1 MSQAI
6 LLGTIYLAFISL
18 GLPDSVLGVAWP
30 TMRSS
35 LGQPLESA
43 GMITLVL
50 TVCSALSSF
59 FGGRVLARWGTG
71 PVVTA
76 SGLLTGLTLLGF
88 SVAPSFPLLLL
99 LAVPLGL
106 GAGAVDARLNQFV
119 AAHYSARH
127 MNWLH
132 GCWGIG
138 ATIGPLIM
146 AWALVST
153 DGWRQGYGVIGGVQL
168 GLVLLFVLVLPL
180 WQRHQAMAADAEP
193 HQHNGQG
200 GCPAAEPQQPART
213 LALWLAPAL
222 YLAYAAVEISMGLW
236 AGSLLV
242 DGRGLDAK
250 TASLWVSC
258 FFGAIMLGR
267 FASGL
272 LTLRLGNRPLVR
284 LGIAVASVG
293 AVLFGLDALS
303 APLSLAGLIL
313 LGLGCAPIY
322 PCLMHE
328 TARRFEPVTA
338 AKVISRQVGFAYVGA
353 AIVPAALGYLAA
365 TAGLGAIMPA
375 VLTALLILLLMSE
388 ALNRIT

>member
-1 MSQAI
+1 VTHT
-6 LLGTIYLAFISL
+6 LLLATVYLAFISL

-30 TMRSS
+30 GMRAS
-35 LGQPLESA
+35 LGQDLASA
-43 GMITLVL
+43 GLITLVL
-50 TVCSALSSF
+50 TVGSALSSF
-59 FGGRVLARWGTG
+59 VGGRVLARWGTG
-71 PVVTA
+71 PVVTV
-76 SGLLTGLTLLGF
+76 SGLLTGLALLGF
-88 SVAPSFPLLLL
+88 ALSPSFALLLL

-132 GCWGIG
+132 GCWGVG
-138 ATIGPLIM
+138 ATLGPLIM
-146 AWALVST
+146 ASALTSAT
-153 DGWRQGYGVIGGVQL
+153 GWRQGYLWIGGVQL
-168 GLVLLFVLVLPL
+168 GLVLLFLLVLPL
-180 WQRHQAMAADAEP
+180 WQRHQAQSVASAAVSP
-193 HQHNGQG
+193 TTPQR
-200 GCPAAEPQQPART
+200 PAPT

-222 YLAYAAVEISMGLW
+222 YLAYAAVEISIGLW

-250 TASLWVSC
+250 TAALWVSC

-267 FASGL
+267 FATGL
-272 LTLRLGNRPLVR
+272 LTLRLGNRQLVR

-293 AVLFGLDALS
+293 AALFASNALP
-303 APLSLAGLIL
+303 APLSLAGLVL

-353 AIVPAALGYLAA
+353 AIVPAALGYLATA
-365 TAGLGAIMPA
+365 AGLGAIMPA
-375 VLTALLILLLMSE
+375 VLAALLLLLLMSE

>member
-1 MSQAI
+1 MTQA
-6 LLGTIYLAFISL
+6 LLLATVYLAFISL

-30 TMRSS
+30 AMRSS

-43 GMITLVL
+43 GMVTLVL

-59 FGGRVLARWGTG
+59 VGGRVLARWGTG

-76 SGLLTGLTLLGF
+76 SGLLTGLALLGF
-88 SVAPSFPLLLL
+88 ALSPSFALLLL

-153 DGWRQGYGVIGGVQL
+153 DGWRRGYGVIGGLQL
-168 GLVLLFVLVLPL
+168 GLVLLFLLVLPL
-180 WQRHQAMAADAEP
+180 WQRHQAKTANADTNA
-193 HQHNGQG
+193 QAGQG
-200 GCPAAEPQQPART
+200 ASPDAQPQKPART

-242 DGRGLDAK
+242 DGRGLDVK
-250 TASLWVSC
+250 IASLWVSC

-267 FASGL
+267 FATGL

-293 AVLFGLDALS
+293 AVLLGLGAFS

-328 TARRFEPVTA
+328 TARRFDAATA
-338 AKVISRQVGFAYVGA
+338 AKVIARQVGFAYVGA
-353 AIVPAALGYLAA
+353 AVIPAGLGYLAA

>member
-1 MSQAI
+1 MTQA
-6 LLGTIYLAFISL
+6 LLLATVYLAFISL

-30 TMRSS
+30 GMRAS
-35 LGQPLESA
+35 LGQDLASA
-43 GMITLVL
+43 GLITLVL
-50 TVCSALSSF
+50 TVGSALSSF
-59 FGGRVLARWGTG
+59 VGGRVLARWGTG
-71 PVVTA
+71 PVVTV
-76 SGLLTGLTLLGF
+76 SGLLTGLALLGF
-88 SVAPSFPLLLL
+88 ALSPSFGLLLL

-132 GCWGIG
+132 GCWGVG
-138 ATIGPLIM
+138 ATLGPLIM
-146 AWALVST
+146 ASALTSAK
-153 DGWRQGYGVIGGVQL
+153 GWRQGYLWIGGLQL
-168 GLVLLFVLVLPL
+168 GLVLLFLLVLPL
-180 WQRHQAMAADAEP
+180 WQRHQA
-193 HQHNGQG
+193 Q
-200 GCPAAEPQQPART
+200 AAESAAVSPTTPKGPAPT

-222 YLAYAAVEISMGLW
+222 YLAYAAVEISIGLW

-250 TASLWVSC
+250 TAALWVSC

-267 FASGL
+267 FATGL
-272 LTLRLGNRPLVR
+272 LTLRLGNRQLVR

-293 AVLFGLDALS
+293 AALFSSNALP
-303 APLSLAGLIL
+303 APLSLAGLVL

-353 AIVPAALGYLAA
+353 AIVPAALGYLATA
-365 TAGLGAIMPA
+365 AGLGAIMPA
-375 VLTALLILLLMSE
+375 VLAALLLLLLMSE

>member
-1 MSQAI
+1 VTQA
-6 LLGTIYLAFISL
+6 LLLATVYLAFISL

-30 TMRSS
+30 GMRAS
-35 LGQPLESA
+35 LGQDLASA
-43 GMITLVL
+43 GLITLVL
-50 TVCSALSSF
+50 TVGSALSSF
-59 FGGRVLARWGTG
+59 VGGRVLARWGTG
-71 PVVTA
+71 PVVTV
-76 SGLLTGLTLLGF
+76 SGLLTGLALLGF
-88 SVAPSFPLLLL
+88 ALSPSFGLLLL

-132 GCWGIG
+132 GCWGVG
-138 ATIGPLIM
+138 ATLGPLIM
-146 AWALVST
+146 ASALTSAT
-153 DGWRQGYGVIGGVQL
+153 GWRQGYLWIGGVQL

-180 WQRHQAMAADAEP
+180 WQRHQAQSVASAAVSP
-193 HQHNGQG
+193 TTPKG
-200 GCPAAEPQQPART
+200 PAPT

-222 YLAYAAVEISMGLW
+222 YLAYAAVEISTGLW

-250 TASLWVSC
+250 TAALWVSC

-267 FASGL
+267 FATGL
-272 LTLRLGNRPLVR
+272 LTLRLGNRQLVR

-293 AVLFGLDALS
+293 AALFASNALP
-303 APLSLAGLIL
+303 APLSLAGLVL

-353 AIVPAALGYLAA
+353 AIVPAALGYLATA
-365 TAGLGAIMPA
+365 AGLGAIMPA
-375 VLTALLILLLMSE
+375 VLAALLLLLLMSE

>member
-1 MSQAI
+1 
-6 LLGTIYLAFISL
+6 
-18 GLPDSVLGVAWP
+18 
-30 TMRSS
+30 MRAS
-35 LGQPLESA
+35 LGQDLASA
-43 GMITLVL
+43 GLITLVL
-50 TVCSALSSF
+50 TVSSALSSF
-59 FGGRVLARWGTG
+59 VGGRVLARWGTG
-71 PVVTA
+71 PVVTV
-76 SGLLTGLTLLGF
+76 SGLLTGLALLGF
-88 SVAPSFPLLLL
+88 ALSPSFPLILL

-132 GCWGIG
+132 GCWGVG
-138 ATIGPLIM
+138 ATLGPLIM
-146 AWALVST
+146 ASALTSAT
-153 DGWRQGYGVIGGVQL
+153 GWRQGYLWIGGVQL
-168 GLVLLFVLVLPL
+168 GLVLLFLLVLPL
-180 WQRHQAMAADAEP
+180 WQRHQAQA
-193 HQHNGQG
+193 Q
-200 GCPAAEPQQPART
+200 AAESAAVSPTTPKGPAPT

-222 YLAYAAVEISMGLW
+222 YLAYAAVEISTGLW

-250 TASLWVSC
+250 TAALWVSC

-267 FASGL
+267 FATGL
-272 LTLRLGNRPLVR
+272 LTLRLGNRQLVR

-293 AVLFGLDALS
+293 AALFSSNALP
-303 APLSLAGLIL
+303 APLSLAGLVL

-353 AIVPAALGYLAA
+353 AIVPAALGYLATA
-365 TAGLGAIMPA
+365 AGLGAIMPA
-375 VLTALLILLLMSE
+375 VLAALLLLLLMSE

>member
-1 MSQAI
+1 VTQA
-6 LLGTIYLAFISL
+6 LLLATVYLAFISL

-30 TMRSS
+30 GMRAS
-35 LGQPLESA
+35 LGQDLASA
-43 GMITLVL
+43 GLITLVL
-50 TVCSALSSF
+50 TVGSALSSF
-59 FGGRVLARWGTG
+59 VGGRVLARWGTG
-71 PVVTA
+71 PVVTV
-76 SGLLTGLTLLGF
+76 SGLLTGLALLGF
-88 SVAPSFPLLLL
+88 ALSPSFALLLL

-132 GCWGIG
+132 GCWGVG
-138 ATIGPLIM
+138 ATLGPLIM
-146 AWALVST
+146 ASALTSAT
-153 DGWRQGYGVIGGVQL
+153 GWRQGYLWIGGVQL
-168 GLVLLFVLVLPL
+168 GLVLLFLLVLPL
-180 WQRHQAMAADAEP
+180 WQRHQA
-193 HQHNGQG
+193 Q
-200 GCPAAEPQQPART
+200 AAESAAVSPTTPKGPAPT

-222 YLAYAAVEISMGLW
+222 YLAYAAVEISIGLW

-250 TASLWVSC
+250 TAALWVSC

-267 FASGL
+267 FATGL
-272 LTLRLGNRPLVR
+272 LTLRLGNRQLVR

-293 AVLFGLDALS
+293 AALFSSNALP
-303 APLSLAGLIL
+303 APLSLAGLVL

-353 AIVPAALGYLAA
+353 AIVPAALGYLATA
-365 TAGLGAIMPA
+365 AGLGAIMPA
-375 VLTALLILLLMSE
+375 VLAALLLLLLMSE

>member
-146 AWALVST
+146 AWALAGT

-200 GCPAAEPQQPART
+200 ASPDAKPQQPART

-293 AVLFGLDALS
+293 AVLFGLGALS

-375 VLTALLILLLMSE
+375 VLAALLLLLLMSE
-388 ALNRIT
+388 VLNRIT

>member
-1 MSQAI
+1 MIQAA

-30 TMRSS
+30 TMRAS
-35 LGQPLESA
+35 LGQELASA
-43 GMITLVL
+43 GLITLVL
-50 TVCSALSSF
+50 TVGSALSSF
-59 FGGRVLARWGTG
+59 VGPRVLARWGTG

-76 SGLLTGLTLLGF
+76 SGLLTGLALLGF
-88 SVAPSFPLLLL
+88 ALSPSFPLILL

-132 GCWGIG
+132 GCWGVG
-138 ATIGPLIM
+138 ATLGPLIM
-146 AWALVST
+146 ASALT
-153 DGWRQGYGVIGGVQL
+153 GATGWRQGYLWIGGVQL
-168 GLVLLFVLVLPL
+168 VLVLLFVLVLPL
-180 WQRHQAMAADAEP
+180 WQRHQAQSVESAAVPDTTPRA
-193 HQHNGQG
+193 
-200 GCPAAEPQQPART
+200 PAPT

-222 YLAYAAVEISMGLW
+222 YLAYAAVEISTGLW

-250 TASLWVSC
+250 TAALWVSC

-267 FASGL
+267 FATGL
-272 LTLRLGNRPLVR
+272 LTLKMGNRQLVR
-284 LGIAVASVG
+284 LGIAVASLG
-293 AVLFGLDALS
+293 AALFSSNALP
-303 APLSLAGLIL
+303 APLSLAGLML

-353 AIVPAALGYLAA
+353 AVVPAGLGYLAA

-375 VLTALLILLLMSE
+375 VLAALLLLLLMSE

>member
-1 MSQAI
+1 MTQA
-6 LLGTIYLAFISL
+6 LLLATVYLAFISL

-30 TMRSS
+30 GMRAS
-35 LGQPLESA
+35 LGQDLASA
-43 GMITLVL
+43 GLITLVL
-50 TVCSALSSF
+50 TVGSALSSF
-59 FGGRVLARWGTG
+59 VGGRVLARWGTG
-71 PVVTA
+71 PVVTV
-76 SGLLTGLTLLGF
+76 SGLLTGLALLGF
-88 SVAPSFPLLLL
+88 ALSPSFALLLL

-132 GCWGIG
+132 GCWGVG
-138 ATIGPLIM
+138 ATLGPLIM
-146 AWALVST
+146 ASALTSAT
-153 DGWRQGYGVIGGVQL
+153 GWRQGYLWIGGVQL

-180 WQRHQAMAADAEP
+180 WQRHQAQSVASAAVSP
-193 HQHNGQG
+193 TTPKG
-200 GCPAAEPQQPART
+200 PAPT

-222 YLAYAAVEISMGLW
+222 YLAYAAVEISTGLW

-250 TASLWVSC
+250 TAALWVSC

-267 FASGL
+267 FATGL
-272 LTLRLGNRPLVR
+272 LTLRLGNRQLVR

-293 AVLFGLDALS
+293 AALFASNALP
-303 APLSLAGLIL
+303 APLSLAGLVL

-353 AIVPAALGYLAA
+353 AIVPAALGYLATA
-365 TAGLGAIMPA
+365 AGLGAIMPA
-375 VLTALLILLLMSE
+375 LLAALLLLLLMSE

>member
-30 TMRSS
+30 TMRAA
-35 LGQPLESA
+35 LGQPLASA

-50 TVCSALSSF
+50 TVGSALSSF
-59 FGGRVLARWGTG
+59 VGPRVLARWGTG
-71 PVVTA
+71 PVVTV
-76 SGLLTGLTLLGF
+76 SGLLTGLALLGF
-88 SVAPSFPLLLL
+88 SVAPALWLLLL

-132 GCWGIG
+132 GCWGVG
-138 ATIGPLIM
+138 ATLGPLIM
-146 AWALVST
+146 ASALTSAT
-153 DGWRQGYGVIGGVQL
+153 GWRQGYLWIGGVQL
-168 GLVLLFVLVLPL
+168 VLVLLFVLVLPL
-180 WQRHQAMAADAEP
+180 WQR
-193 HQHNGQG
+193 
-200 GCPAAEPQQPART
+200 QQPQGTATGPETETGLCADPERPARA

-222 YLAYAAVEISMGLW
+222 YLAYAAVEISTGLW

-242 DGRGLDAK
+242 DGRGMDAK

-267 FASGL
+267 FATGL
-272 LTLRLGNRPLVR
+272 LTVRLGNRQLVR
-284 LGIAVASVG
+284 LGIIVAGVG
-293 AVLFGLDALS
+293 AALFSLGAMPP
-303 APLSLAGLIL
+303 ALSLAGLIL

-328 TARRFEPVTA
+328 TARRFDATTA
-338 AKVISRQVGFAYVGA
+338 ARVIARQVGFAYVGA
-353 AIVPAALGYLAA
+353 AAIPAGLGYLAA
-365 TAGLGAIMPA
+365 TAGLSAIMLS
-375 VLTALLILLLMSE
+375 VLAALLLLLVMSE

>member
-1 MSQAI
+1 MTQA
-6 LLGTIYLAFISL
+6 LLLATVYLAFISL

-30 TMRSS
+30 GMRASM
-35 LGQPLESA
+35 GQDLASA
-43 GMITLVL
+43 GLITLVL
-50 TVCSALSSF
+50 TVGSALSSF
-59 FGGRVLARWGTG
+59 VGGRVLARWGTG

-76 SGLLTGLTLLGF
+76 SGLLTGLALLGF
-88 SVAPSFPLLLL
+88 ALSPSFGLLLL

-132 GCWGIG
+132 GCWGVG
-138 ATIGPLIM
+138 ATLGPLIM
-146 AWALVST
+146 ASALTSAT
-153 DGWRQGYGVIGGVQL
+153 GWRQGYLWIGGVQL

-180 WQRHQAMAADAEP
+180 WQRHQA
-193 HQHNGQG
+193 Q
-200 GCPAAEPQQPART
+200 AAESAAVSHTTPKGTAPT

-222 YLAYAAVEISMGLW
+222 YLAYAAVEISIGLW

-250 TASLWVSC
+250 TAALWVSC

-267 FASGL
+267 FATGL
-272 LTLRLGNRPLVR
+272 LTLRLGNRQLVR

-293 AVLFGLDALS
+293 AALFSSNALP
-303 APLSLAGLIL
+303 APLTLVGLVL

-353 AIVPAALGYLAA
+353 AIVPAALGYLATA
-365 TAGLGAIMPA
+365 AGLGAIMPA
-375 VLTALLILLLMSE
+375 VLTALLILLLLSE

>member
-1 MSQAI
+1 MTQA
-6 LLGTIYLAFISL
+6 LLLATVYLAFISL

-30 TMRSS
+30 GMRAS
-35 LGQPLESA
+35 LGQELASA
-43 GMITLVL
+43 GLITLVL
-50 TVCSALSSF
+50 TVGSALSSF
-59 FGGRVLARWGTG
+59 VGGRVLARWGTG
-71 PVVTA
+71 PVVTV
-76 SGLLTGLTLLGF
+76 SGLLTGLALLGF
-88 SVAPSFPLLLL
+88 ALSPSFALLLL

-132 GCWGIG
+132 GCWGVG
-138 ATIGPLIM
+138 ATLGPLIM
-146 AWALVST
+146 ASALTSAK
-153 DGWRQGYGVIGGVQL
+153 GWRQGYLWIGGVQL

-180 WQRHQAMAADAEP
+180 WQRHQAQSVHTAAASP
-193 HQHNGQG
+193 TIPKG
-200 GCPAAEPQQPART
+200 PAPT

-222 YLAYAAVEISMGLW
+222 YLAYAAVEISTGLW

-242 DGRGLDAK
+242 DGRGLEAK
-250 TASLWVSC
+250 TAALWVSC

-267 FASGL
+267 FATGL
-272 LTLRLGNRPLVR
+272 LTLRLGNRQLVR

-293 AVLFGLDALS
+293 AALFSSNALP
-303 APLSLAGLIL
+303 APLSLTGLVL

-353 AIVPAALGYLAA
+353 AIVPAGLGYLATA
-365 TAGLGAIMPA
+365 AGLGAIMPA
-375 VLTALLILLLMSE
+375 VLAALLLLLLMSE
-388 ALNRIT
+388 VLNRIT

>member
-1 MSQAI
+1 MSQAV

-59 FGGRVLARWGTG
+59 VGGRVLARWGTG
-71 PVVTA
+71 PIVTA

-146 AWALVST
+146 AWALAGT
-153 DGWRQGYGVIGGVQL
+153 DGWRRGYGVIAGVQL

-180 WQRHQAMAADAEP
+180 WQRHQAMAADADTNA
-193 HQHNGQG
+193 QAGQG
-200 GCPAAEPQQPART
+200 ASPDAEPQKPART

-267 FASGL
+267 FATGL

-293 AVLFGLDALS
+293 AVLFGLGALS

-328 TARRFEPVTA
+328 TARRFDAATA
-338 AKVISRQVGFAYVGA
+338 DKVIARQVGFAYVGA
-353 AIVPAALGYLAA
+353 AVIPAGLGYLAA

-375 VLTALLILLLMSE
+375 VLAALLILLLMSE

>member
-1 MSQAI
+1 MTHT
-6 LLGTIYLAFISL
+6 LLLATVYLAFISL

-30 TMRSS
+30 GMRAS
-35 LGQPLESA
+35 LGQDLASA
-43 GMITLVL
+43 GLITLVL
-50 TVCSALSSF
+50 TVGSALSSF
-59 FGGRVLARWGTG
+59 VGGRVLARWGTG
-71 PVVTA
+71 PVVTV
-76 SGLLTGLTLLGF
+76 SGLLTGLALLGF
-88 SVAPSFPLLLL
+88 ALSPSFALLLL

-132 GCWGIG
+132 GCWGVG
-138 ATIGPLIM
+138 ATLGPLIM
-146 AWALVST
+146 ASALTSAT
-153 DGWRQGYGVIGGVQL
+153 GWRQGYLWIGGVQL
-168 GLVLLFVLVLPL
+168 GLVLLFLLVLPL
-180 WQRHQAMAADAEP
+180 WQRHQAQA
-193 HQHNGQG
+193 Q
-200 GCPAAEPQQPART
+200 AAESAAVSPTTPKGPAPT

-222 YLAYAAVEISMGLW
+222 YLAYAAVEISIGLW

-250 TASLWVSC
+250 TAALWVSC

-267 FASGL
+267 FATGL
-272 LTLRLGNRPLVR
+272 LTLRLGNRQLVR

-293 AVLFGLDALS
+293 AALFASNALP
-303 APLSLAGLIL
+303 APLSLAGLVL

-353 AIVPAALGYLAA
+353 AIVPAALGYLATA
-365 TAGLGAIMPA
+365 AGLGAIMPA
-375 VLTALLILLLMSE
+375 VLAALLLLLLMSE
-388 ALNRIT
+388 VLNRIT

>member
-1 MSQAI
+1 MTQA
-6 LLGTIYLAFISL
+6 LLLATVYLAFISL

-30 TMRSS
+30 GMRAS
-35 LGQPLESA
+35 LGQDLASA
-43 GMITLVL
+43 GLITLVL
-50 TVCSALSSF
+50 TVGSALSSF
-59 FGGRVLARWGTG
+59 VGGRVLARWGTG
-71 PVVTA
+71 PVVTV
-76 SGLLTGLTLLGF
+76 SGLLTGLALLGF
-88 SVAPSFPLLLL
+88 ALSPSFALLLL

-132 GCWGIG
+132 GCWGVG
-138 ATIGPLIM
+138 ATLGPLIM
-146 AWALVST
+146 ASALTSAT
-153 DGWRQGYGVIGGVQL
+153 GWRQGYLWIGGVQL

-180 WQRHQAMAADAEP
+180 WQRHQAQSVASAAVSP
-193 HQHNGQG
+193 TTPKG
-200 GCPAAEPQQPART
+200 PAPT

-222 YLAYAAVEISMGLW
+222 YLAYAAVEISIGLW

-250 TASLWVSC
+250 TAALWVSC

-267 FASGL
+267 FATGL
-272 LTLRLGNRPLVR
+272 LTLRLGNRQLVR

-293 AVLFGLDALS
+293 AALFASNALP
-303 APLSLAGLIL
+303 APLSLAGLVL

-353 AIVPAALGYLAA
+353 AIVPAALGYLATA
-365 TAGLGAIMPA
+365 AGLGAIMPA
-375 VLTALLILLLMSE
+375 LLAALLLLLLMSE

>member
-1 MSQAI
+1 MTQA
-6 LLGTIYLAFISL
+6 LLLATVYLAFISL

-30 TMRSS
+30 GMRAS
-35 LGQPLESA
+35 LGQELASA
-43 GMITLVL
+43 GLITLVL
-50 TVCSALSSF
+50 TVGSALSSF
-59 FGGRVLARWGTG
+59 VGGRVLARWGTG

-76 SGLLTGLTLLGF
+76 SGLLTGLALLGF
-88 SVAPSFPLLLL
+88 ALSPSFALLLL

-132 GCWGIG
+132 GCWGVG
-138 ATIGPLIM
+138 ATLGPLIM
-146 AWALVST
+146 ASALTSAT
-153 DGWRQGYGVIGGVQL
+153 GWRQGYLWIGGVQL
-168 GLVLLFVLVLPL
+168 GLVLLFLLVLPL
-180 WQRHQAMAADAEP
+180 WQRHQA
-193 HQHNGQG
+193 Q
-200 GCPAAEPQQPART
+200 AAESAAASHTTHQRPAHT

-222 YLAYAAVEISMGLW
+222 YLAYAAVEISIGLW

-250 TASLWVSC
+250 TAALWVSC

-267 FASGL
+267 FATGL
-272 LTLRLGNRPLVR
+272 LTLRLGNRQLVR

-293 AVLFGLDALS
+293 AALFASNALP
-303 APLSLAGLIL
+303 APLSLAGLVL

-353 AIVPAALGYLAA
+353 AIVPAALGYLATA
-365 TAGLGAIMPA
+365 AGLGAIMPA
-375 VLTALLILLLMSE
+375 VLAALLLLLLMSE

>member
-1 MSQAI
+1 MTQA
-6 LLGTIYLAFISL
+6 LLLATVYLAFISL

-30 TMRSS
+30 GMRAS
-35 LGQPLESA
+35 LGQDLASA
-43 GMITLVL
+43 GLITLVL
-50 TVCSALSSF
+50 TVGSALSSF
-59 FGGRVLARWGTG
+59 VGGRVLARWGTG
-71 PVVTA
+71 PVVTV
-76 SGLLTGLTLLGF
+76 SGLLTGLALLGF
-88 SVAPSFPLLLL
+88 ALSPSFALLLL

-132 GCWGIG
+132 GCWGVG
-138 ATIGPLIM
+138 ATLGPLIM
-146 AWALVST
+146 ASALTSAT
-153 DGWRQGYGVIGGVQL
+153 GWRQGYLWIGGVQL
-168 GLVLLFVLVLPL
+168 GLVLLFLLVLPL
-180 WQRHQAMAADAEP
+180 WQRHQA
-193 HQHNGQG
+193 Q
-200 GCPAAEPQQPART
+200 AAESAAVSPTTPKGPAPT

-222 YLAYAAVEISMGLW
+222 YLAYAAVEISIGLW

-250 TASLWVSC
+250 TAALWVSC

-267 FASGL
+267 FATGL
-272 LTLRLGNRPLVR
+272 LTLRLGNRQLVR

-293 AVLFGLDALS
+293 AALFASNALP
-303 APLSLAGLIL
+303 APLSLAGLVL

-353 AIVPAALGYLAA
+353 AIVPAALGYLATA
-365 TAGLGAIMPA
+365 AGLGAIMPA
-375 VLTALLILLLMSE
+375 VLAALLLLLLMSE

>member
-1 MSQAI
+1 MTQA
-6 LLGTIYLAFISL
+6 LLLATVYLAFISL

-30 TMRSS
+30 GMRAS
-35 LGQPLESA
+35 LGQDLASA
-43 GMITLVL
+43 GLITLVL
-50 TVCSALSSF
+50 TVGSALSSF
-59 FGGRVLARWGTG
+59 VGGRVLARWGTG
-71 PVVTA
+71 PVVTV
-76 SGLLTGLTLLGF
+76 SGLLTGLALLGF
-88 SVAPSFPLLLL
+88 ALSPSFALLLL

-132 GCWGIG
+132 GCWGVG
-138 ATIGPLIM
+138 ATLGPLIM
-146 AWALVST
+146 ASALTSAT
-153 DGWRQGYGVIGGVQL
+153 GWRQGYLWIGGVQL

-180 WQRHQAMAADAEP
+180 WQRHQAQSVASAAVSP
-193 HQHNGQG
+193 TTPKG
-200 GCPAAEPQQPART
+200 PAPT

-222 YLAYAAVEISMGLW
+222 YLAYAAVEISTGLW

-250 TASLWVSC
+250 TAALWVSC

-267 FASGL
+267 FATGL
-272 LTLRLGNRPLVR
+272 LTLRLGNRQLVR

-293 AVLFGLDALS
+293 AALFASNALP
-303 APLSLAGLIL
+303 APLSLAGLVL

-353 AIVPAALGYLAA
+353 AIVPAALGYLATA
-365 TAGLGAIMPA
+365 AGLGAIMPA
-375 VLTALLILLLMSE
+375 VLAALLLLLLMSE

>member
-1 MSQAI
+1 MTQA
-6 LLGTIYLAFISL
+6 LLLATVYLAFISL

-30 TMRSS
+30 GMRAS
-35 LGQPLESA
+35 LGQDLASA
-43 GMITLVL
+43 GLITLVL
-50 TVCSALSSF
+50 TVGSALSSF
-59 FGGRVLARWGTG
+59 VGGQVLARWGTG
-71 PVVTA
+71 PVVTV
-76 SGLLTGLTLLGF
+76 SGLLTGLALLGF
-88 SVAPSFPLLLL
+88 ALSPSFALLLL

-132 GCWGIG
+132 GCWGVG
-138 ATIGPLIM
+138 ATLGPLIM
-146 AWALVST
+146 ASALTSAT
-153 DGWRQGYGVIGGVQL
+153 GWRQGYLWIGGVQL
-168 GLVLLFVLVLPL
+168 GLVLLFLLVLPL
-180 WQRHQAMAADAEP
+180 WQRHQA
-193 HQHNGQG
+193 Q
-200 GCPAAEPQQPART
+200 AAESAAASHTTHQRPAHT

-222 YLAYAAVEISMGLW
+222 YLAYAAVEISIGLW

-250 TASLWVSC
+250 TAALWVSC

-267 FASGL
+267 FATGL
-272 LTLRLGNRPLVR
+272 LTLRLGNRQLVR

-293 AVLFGLDALS
+293 AALFASNALP
-303 APLSLAGLIL
+303 APLSLAGLVL

-353 AIVPAALGYLAA
+353 AIVPAALGYLATA
-365 TAGLGAIMPA
+365 AGLGAIMPA
-375 VLTALLILLLMSE
+375 VLAALLLLLLMSE

>member
-43 GMITLVL
+43 GMVTLVL

-59 FGGRVLARWGTG
+59 VGGRVLARWGTG

-138 ATIGPLIM
+138 ATLGPLIM
-146 AWALVST
+146 AWALAST
-153 DGWRQGYGVIGGVQL
+153 DGWRSGYEVIGGVQL

-180 WQRHQAMAADAEP
+180 WQRHQAKTANAQTHAQAGQGASPDAEP
-193 HQHNGQG
+193 QK
-200 GCPAAEPQQPART
+200 PART

-250 TASLWVSC
+250 TASIWVSC

-267 FASGL
+267 FATGL

-293 AVLFGLDALS
+293 AVLFGLGELS

-328 TARRFEPVTA
+328 TARRFDADTA
-338 AKVISRQVGFAYVGA
+338 AKVIARQVGFAYVGA
-353 AIVPAALGYLAA
+353 AVIPAGLGYLAA

-375 VLTALLILLLMSE
+375 VLAALLILLLMSE

>member
-1 MSQAI
+1 VTQA
-6 LLGTIYLAFISL
+6 LLLATVYLAFISL

-30 TMRSS
+30 GMRAS
-35 LGQPLESA
+35 LGQDLASA
-43 GMITLVL
+43 GLITLVL
-50 TVCSALSSF
+50 TVGSALSSF
-59 FGGRVLARWGTG
+59 VGGRVLARWGTG
-71 PVVTA
+71 PVVTV
-76 SGLLTGLTLLGF
+76 SGLLTGLALLGF
-88 SVAPSFPLLLL
+88 ALSPSFALLLL

-132 GCWGIG
+132 GCWGVG
-138 ATIGPLIM
+138 ATLGPLIM
-146 AWALVST
+146 ASALTSAT
-153 DGWRQGYGVIGGVQL
+153 GWRQGYLWIGGVQL

-180 WQRHQAMAADAEP
+180 WQRHQAQSVASAAVSP
-193 HQHNGQG
+193 TTPKG
-200 GCPAAEPQQPART
+200 PAPT

-222 YLAYAAVEISMGLW
+222 YLAYAAVEISIGLW

-250 TASLWVSC
+250 TAALWVSC

-267 FASGL
+267 FATGL
-272 LTLRLGNRPLVR
+272 LTLRLGNRQLVR

-293 AVLFGLDALS
+293 AALFASNALP
-303 APLSLAGLIL
+303 APLSLAGLVL

-353 AIVPAALGYLAA
+353 AIVPAALGYLATA
-365 TAGLGAIMPA
+365 AGLGAIMPA
-375 VLTALLILLLMSE
+375 LLAALLLLLLMSE

>member
-1 MSQAI
+1 MTHT
-6 LLGTIYLAFISL
+6 LLLATVYLAFISL

-30 TMRSS
+30 GMRAS
-35 LGQPLESA
+35 LGQDLASA
-43 GMITLVL
+43 GLITLVL
-50 TVCSALSSF
+50 TVGSALSSF
-59 FGGRVLARWGTG
+59 VGGQVLARWGTG
-71 PVVTA
+71 PVVTV
-76 SGLLTGLTLLGF
+76 SGLLTGLALLGF
-88 SVAPSFPLLLL
+88 ALSPSFALLLL

-132 GCWGIG
+132 GCWGVG
-138 ATIGPLIM
+138 ATLGPLIM
-146 AWALVST
+146 ASALTSAT
-153 DGWRQGYGVIGGVQL
+153 GWRQGYLWIGGVQL
-168 GLVLLFVLVLPL
+168 GLVLLFLLVLPL
-180 WQRHQAMAADAEP
+180 WQRHQA
-193 HQHNGQG
+193 Q
-200 GCPAAEPQQPART
+200 AAESAAASPTTPKGPAPT

-222 YLAYAAVEISMGLW
+222 YLAYAAVEISTGLW

-242 DGRGLDAK
+242 DGRGLEAK
-250 TASLWVSC
+250 TAALWVSC

-267 FASGL
+267 FATGL
-272 LTLRLGNRPLVR
+272 LTLRLGNRQLVR

-293 AVLFGLDALS
+293 AALFASNALP
-303 APLSLAGLIL
+303 APLSLAGLVL

-353 AIVPAALGYLAA
+353 AIVPAALGYLATA
-365 TAGLGAIMPA
+365 AGLGAIMPA
-375 VLTALLILLLMSE
+375 VLAALLLLLLMSE
-388 ALNRIT
+388 VLNRIT

>member
-1 MSQAI
+1 MSHAV

-30 TMRSS
+30 TMRAS
-35 LGQPLESA
+35 LGQELASA
-43 GMITLVL
+43 GLITLVL
-50 TVCSALSSF
+50 TVGSALASF
-59 FGGRVLARWGTG
+59 VGPRVLARWGTG
-71 PVVTA
+71 PVVTV
-76 SGLLTGLTLLGF
+76 SGLLTGLALLGF
-88 SVAPSFPLLLL
+88 ALSPSFPLILL

-132 GCWGIG
+132 GCWGVG
-138 ATIGPLIM
+138 ATLGPLIM
-146 AWALVST
+146 ASALT
-153 DGWRQGYGVIGGVQL
+153 GATGWRQGYLWIGGVQL

-180 WQRHQAMAADAEP
+180 WQRQQAQSAESAAVSP
-193 HQHNGQG
+193 TTPKG
-200 GCPAAEPQQPART
+200 PAPT
-213 LALWLAPAL
+213 LAMWLAPAL
-222 YLAYAAVEISMGLW
+222 YLAYAAVEISTGLW

-250 TASLWVSC
+250 TAALWVSC

-267 FASGL
+267 FATGL
-272 LTLRLGNRPLVR
+272 LTLRLGNRQLVR
-284 LGIAVASVG
+284 LGIAVASLG
-293 AVLFGLDALS
+293 AALFASNALP
-303 APLSLAGLIL
+303 APLSLAGLVL

-353 AIVPAALGYLAA
+353 AIVPATLGYLATA
-365 TAGLGAIMPA
+365 AGLGAIMPA
-375 VLTALLILLLMSE
+375 VLAALLLLLLMSE

>member
-1 MSQAI
+1 MSQAV

-43 GMITLVL
+43 GMVTLVL
-50 TVCSALSSF
+50 TVGSALSSF
-59 FGGRVLARWGTG
+59 VGGRVLARWGTG
-71 PVVTA
+71 PVVTV
-76 SGLLTGLTLLGF
+76 SGLLTGLALLGF
-88 SVAPSFPLLLL
+88 ALSPSFALLLL

-132 GCWGIG
+132 GCWGVG
-138 ATIGPLIM
+138 ATLGPLIM
-146 AWALVST
+146 ASALTST
-153 DGWRQGYGVIGGVQL
+153 TGWRQGYLWIGGVQL
-168 GLVLLFVLVLPL
+168 GLVLLFLLVLPL
-180 WQRHQAMAADAEP
+180 WQRHQAQSVASAAVSP
-193 HQHNGQG
+193 TTPKG
-200 GCPAAEPQQPART
+200 PAPT

-222 YLAYAAVEISMGLW
+222 YLAYAAVEISTGLW

-250 TASLWVSC
+250 TAALWVSC

-267 FASGL
+267 FATGL
-272 LTLRLGNRPLVR
+272 LTLRLGNRQLVR

-293 AVLFGLDALS
+293 AALFSSNALP
-303 APLSLAGLIL
+303 APLSLAGLVL

-375 VLTALLILLLMSE
+375 VLAALLLLLLMSE

>member
-1 MSQAI
+1 VTQA
-6 LLGTIYLAFISL
+6 LLLATVYLAFISL

-30 TMRSS
+30 GMRAS
-35 LGQPLESA
+35 LGQDLASA
-43 GMITLVL
+43 GLITLVL
-50 TVCSALSSF
+50 TVGSALSSF
-59 FGGRVLARWGTG
+59 VGGRVLARWGTG
-71 PVVTA
+71 PVVTV
-76 SGLLTGLTLLGF
+76 SGLLTGLALLGF
-88 SVAPSFPLLLL
+88 ALSPSFGLLLL

-132 GCWGIG
+132 GCWGVG
-138 ATIGPLIM
+138 ATLGPLIM
-146 AWALVST
+146 ASALTSAK
-153 DGWRQGYGVIGGVQL
+153 GWRQGYLWIGGLQL
-168 GLVLLFVLVLPL
+168 GLVLLFLLVLPL
-180 WQRHQAMAADAEP
+180 WQRHQA
-193 HQHNGQG
+193 Q
-200 GCPAAEPQQPART
+200 AAESAAVSPTTPKGPAPT

-222 YLAYAAVEISMGLW
+222 YLAYAAVEISIGLW

-250 TASLWVSC
+250 TAALWVSC

-267 FASGL
+267 FATGL
-272 LTLRLGNRPLVR
+272 LTLRLGNRQLVR

-293 AVLFGLDALS
+293 AALFSSNALP
-303 APLSLAGLIL
+303 APLSLAGLVL

-353 AIVPAALGYLAA
+353 AIVPAALGYLATA
-365 TAGLGAIMPA
+365 AGLGAIMPA
-375 VLTALLILLLMSE
+375 VLAALLLLLLMSE

>member
-1 MSQAI
+1 MTQA
-6 LLGTIYLAFISL
+6 LLLATVYLAFISL

-30 TMRSS
+30 GMRAS
-35 LGQPLESA
+35 LGQDLASA
-43 GMITLVL
+43 GLITLVL
-50 TVCSALSSF
+50 TVGSALSSF
-59 FGGRVLARWGTG
+59 VGGRVLARWGTG

-76 SGLLTGLTLLGF
+76 SGLLTGLALLGF
-88 SVAPSFPLLLL
+88 ALSPSFGLLLL

-132 GCWGIG
+132 GCWGVG
-138 ATIGPLIM
+138 ATLGPLIM
-146 AWALVST
+146 ASALTSAT
-153 DGWRQGYGVIGGVQL
+153 GWRQGYLWIGGVQL

-180 WQRHQAMAADAEP
+180 WQRHQAQSVASAAVSP
-193 HQHNGQG
+193 TTPKG
-200 GCPAAEPQQPART
+200 PAPT

-222 YLAYAAVEISMGLW
+222 YLAYAAVEISIGLW

-250 TASLWVSC
+250 TAALWVSC
-258 FFGAIMLGR
+258 FFGAIMLCR
-267 FASGL
+267 FATGL
-272 LTLRLGNRPLVR
+272 LTLRLGNRQLVR

-293 AVLFGLDALS
+293 AALFASNALP
-303 APLSLAGLIL
+303 APLSLAGLVL

-353 AIVPAALGYLAA
+353 AIVPAALGYLATA
-365 TAGLGAIMPA
+365 AGLGAIMPA
-375 VLTALLILLLMSE
+375 VLAALLLLLLMSE
-388 ALNRIT
+388 ALNRLT

>member
-1 MSQAI
+1 MTQA
-6 LLGTIYLAFISL
+6 LLLATVYLAFISL

-30 TMRSS
+30 GMRAS
-35 LGQPLESA
+35 LGQDLASA
-43 GMITLVL
+43 GLITLVL
-50 TVCSALSSF
+50 TVGSALSSF
-59 FGGRVLARWGTG
+59 VGGRVLARWGTG

-76 SGLLTGLTLLGF
+76 SGLLTGLALLGF
-88 SVAPSFPLLLL
+88 ALSPSFGLLLL

-132 GCWGIG
+132 GCWGVG
-138 ATIGPLIM
+138 ATLGPLIM
-146 AWALVST
+146 ASALTSAT
-153 DGWRQGYGVIGGVQL
+153 GWRQGYLWIGGVQL

-180 WQRHQAMAADAEP
+180 WQRHQAQSVASAAVSP
-193 HQHNGQG
+193 TTPKG
-200 GCPAAEPQQPART
+200 PAPT

-222 YLAYAAVEISMGLW
+222 YLAYAAVEISIGLW

-250 TASLWVSC
+250 TAALWVSC

-267 FASGL
+267 FATGL
-272 LTLRLGNRPLVR
+272 LTLRLGNRQLVR

-293 AVLFGLDALS
+293 AALFASNALP
-303 APLSLAGLIL
+303 APLSLAGLVL

-353 AIVPAALGYLAA
+353 AIVPDALGYLATA
-365 TAGLGAIMPA
+365 AGLGAIMPA
-375 VLTALLILLLMSE
+375 VLAALLLLLLMSE
-388 ALNRIT
+388 ALNRLT

>member
-1 MSQAI
+1 MTHT
-6 LLGTIYLAFISL
+6 LLLATVYLAFISL

-30 TMRSS
+30 GMRAS
-35 LGQPLESA
+35 LGQDLSSA
-43 GMITLVL
+43 GLITLVL
-50 TVCSALSSF
+50 TVGSALSSF
-59 FGGRVLARWGTG
+59 VGGRVLARWGTG

-76 SGLLTGLTLLGF
+76 SGLLTGLALLGF
-88 SVAPSFPLLLL
+88 ALSPSFALLLL

-132 GCWGIG
+132 GCWGVG
-138 ATIGPLIM
+138 ATLGPLIM
-146 AWALVST
+146 ASALTSAT
-153 DGWRQGYGVIGGVQL
+153 GWRQGYLWISGVQL
-168 GLVLLFVLVLPL
+168 GLVLLVVLVLPL
-180 WQRHQAMAADAEP
+180 WQRHQAQSVASAAVSP
-193 HQHNGQG
+193 TTPKG
-200 GCPAAEPQQPART
+200 PAPT

-222 YLAYAAVEISMGLW
+222 YLAYAAVEISTGLW

-250 TASLWVSC
+250 TAALWVSC

-267 FASGL
+267 FATGL
-272 LTLRLGNRPLVR
+272 LTLRLGNRQLVR

-293 AVLFGLDALS
+293 AALFASKALP
-303 APLSLAGLIL
+303 APLSLAGLVL

-353 AIVPAALGYLAA
+353 AIVPAALGYLATA
-365 TAGLGAIMPA
+365 AGLGAIMPA
-375 VLTALLILLLMSE
+375 VLAALLLLLLMSE
-388 ALNRIT
+388 VLNRIT

>member
-1 MSQAI
+1 MAVSQAV

-59 FGGRVLARWGTG
+59 VGGRVLARWGTG

-76 SGLLTGLTLLGF
+76 SGLLTGLALLGF
-88 SVAPSFPLLLL
+88 ALSPSFGLLLL

-138 ATIGPLIM
+138 ATLGPLIM
-146 AWALVST
+146 ASALTSAT
-153 DGWRQGYGVIGGVQL
+153 GWRQGYLWIGGVQL
-168 GLVLLFVLVLPL
+168 GLVLLFLLVLPL
-180 WQRHQAMAADAEP
+180 WQRHQA
-193 HQHNGQG
+193 Q
-200 GCPAAEPQQPART
+200 AAESAAASHTTHQRPAHT

-222 YLAYAAVEISMGLW
+222 YLAYAAVEISTGLW

-250 TASLWVSC
+250 TAALWVSC

-267 FASGL
+267 FATGL
-272 LTLRLGNRPLVR
+272 LTLRLGNRQLVR

-293 AVLFGLDALS
+293 AALFASNALP
-303 APLSLAGLIL
+303 APLSLAGLVL

-353 AIVPAALGYLAA
+353 AIVPAALGYLATA
-365 TAGLGAIMPA
+365 AGLGAIMPA
-375 VLTALLILLLMSE
+375 VLAALLLLLLMSE

>member
-1 MSQAI
+1 MTQA
-6 LLGTIYLAFISL
+6 LLLATVYLAFISL

-30 TMRSS
+30 GMRAS
-35 LGQPLESA
+35 LGQDLASA
-43 GMITLVL
+43 GLITLVL
-50 TVCSALSSF
+50 TVGSALSSF
-59 FGGRVLARWGTG
+59 VGGRVLARWGTG
-71 PVVTA
+71 PVVTV
-76 SGLLTGLTLLGF
+76 SGLLTGLALLGF
-88 SVAPSFPLLLL
+88 ALSPSFGLLLL

-132 GCWGIG
+132 GCWGVG
-138 ATIGPLIM
+138 ATLGPLIM
-146 AWALVST
+146 ASALTSAT
-153 DGWRQGYGVIGGVQL
+153 GWRQGYLWIGGVQL

-180 WQRHQAMAADAEP
+180 WQRHQAQSVASAAVSP
-193 HQHNGQG
+193 TTPKG
-200 GCPAAEPQQPART
+200 PAPT

-222 YLAYAAVEISMGLW
+222 YLAYAAVEISTGLW

-250 TASLWVSC
+250 TAALWVSC

-267 FASGL
+267 FATGL
-272 LTLRLGNRPLVR
+272 LTLRLGNRQLVR

-293 AVLFGLDALS
+293 AALFASNALP
-303 APLSLAGLIL
+303 APLSLAGLVL

-353 AIVPAALGYLAA
+353 AIVPAALGYLATA
-365 TAGLGAIMPA
+365 AGLGAIMPA
-375 VLTALLILLLMSE
+375 VLAALLLLLLMSE

>member
-1 MSQAI
+1 MTQA
-6 LLGTIYLAFISL
+6 LLLATVYLAFISL

-30 TMRSS
+30 GMRAS
-35 LGQPLESA
+35 LGQDLASA
-43 GMITLVL
+43 GLITLVL
-50 TVCSALSSF
+50 TVGSALSSF
-59 FGGRVLARWGTG
+59 VGGRVLARWGTG
-71 PVVTA
+71 PVVTV
-76 SGLLTGLTLLGF
+76 SGLLTGLALLGF
-88 SVAPSFPLLLL
+88 ALSPSFALLLL

-132 GCWGIG
+132 GCWGVG
-138 ATIGPLIM
+138 ATLGPLIM
-146 AWALVST
+146 ASALTSAT
-153 DGWRQGYGVIGGVQL
+153 GWRQGYLWIGGVQL
-168 GLVLLFVLVLPL
+168 GLVLLFLLVLPL
-180 WQRHQAMAADAEP
+180 WQRHQA
-193 HQHNGQG
+193 Q
-200 GCPAAEPQQPART
+200 AAESAAVSPTTPKGPAPT

-222 YLAYAAVEISMGLW
+222 YLAYAAVEISTGLW

-250 TASLWVSC
+250 TAALWVSC

-267 FASGL
+267 FATGL
-272 LTLRLGNRPLVR
+272 LTLRLGNRQLVR

-293 AVLFGLDALS
+293 AALFSSNALP
-303 APLSLAGLIL
+303 APLSLAGLVL

-353 AIVPAALGYLAA
+353 AIVPAALGYLATA
-365 TAGLGAIMPA
+365 AGLGAIMPA
-375 VLTALLILLLMSE
+375 VLAALLLLLLMSE

>member
-30 TMRSS
+30 AMRSS

-43 GMITLVL
+43 GMVTLVL

-59 FGGRVLARWGTG
+59 VGGRVLARWGTG

-76 SGLLTGLTLLGF
+76 SGLLTGLALLGF
-88 SVAPSFPLLLL
+88 ALSPSFALLLL

-138 ATIGPLIM
+138 ATLGPLIM
-146 AWALVST
+146 ALALVST
-153 DGWRQGYGVIGGVQL
+153 DGWRRGYGVIGGLQL
-168 GLVLLFVLVLPL
+168 GLVLLFLLVLPL
-180 WQRHQAMAADAEP
+180 WQRHQAKAADADTNA
-193 HQHNGQG
+193 QAGQG
-200 GCPAAEPQQPART
+200 ASPDAEPQKPART

-267 FASGL
+267 FATGL

-293 AVLFGLDALS
+293 AVLFGLGAFS

-328 TARRFEPVTA
+328 TARRFDAATA
-338 AKVISRQVGFAYVGA
+338 AKVIARQVGFAYVGA
-353 AIVPAALGYLAA
+353 AVIPAGLGYLAA

-375 VLTALLILLLMSE
+375 VLAALLLLLLMSE

>member
-1 MSQAI
+1 MTQA
-6 LLGTIYLAFISL
+6 LLLATVYLAFISL

-30 TMRSS
+30 GMRAS
-35 LGQPLESA
+35 LGQDLASA
-43 GMITLVL
+43 GLITLVL
-50 TVCSALSSF
+50 TVGSALSSF
-59 FGGRVLARWGTG
+59 VGGRVLARWGTG
-71 PVVTA
+71 PVVTV
-76 SGLLTGLTLLGF
+76 SGLLTGLALLGF
-88 SVAPSFPLLLL
+88 ALSPSFALLLL

-132 GCWGIG
+132 GCWGVG
-138 ATIGPLIM
+138 ATLGPLIM
-146 AWALVST
+146 ASALTSAT
-153 DGWRQGYGVIGGVQL
+153 GWRQGYLWIGGVQL
-168 GLVLLFVLVLPL
+168 GLVLLFLLVLPL
-180 WQRHQAMAADAEP
+180 WQRHQA
-193 HQHNGQG
+193 Q
-200 GCPAAEPQQPART
+200 AAESAAVSPTTPKGPAPT

-222 YLAYAAVEISMGLW
+222 YLAYAAVEISIGLW

-250 TASLWVSC
+250 TAALWVSC

-267 FASGL
+267 FATGL
-272 LTLRLGNRPLVR
+272 LTLRLGNRQLVR

-293 AVLFGLDALS
+293 AALFSSNALP
-303 APLSLAGLIL
+303 APLSLAGLVL

-353 AIVPAALGYLAA
+353 AIVPAALGYLATA
-365 TAGLGAIMPA
+365 AGLGAIMPA
-375 VLTALLILLLMSE
+375 VLAALLLLLLMSE